1 MMRRS
6 RSASSELS
14 EATLGGIKARE
25 GSKSMGN
32 LNQYGRRPYPDQEE
46 TSSMR
51 SFHSTP
57 GDILTTGGRSSQRNR
72 SVSESDADAEPQG
85 PTYYRDITLEKEDN
99 ESFGFVILSSV
110 QKTGPTIG
118 RVITLATSR
127 NYPLAPVH
135 TSDLSTRRQRRKRER
150 HQTRGLMSK
159 TMAVHVRYNSW
170 YISLP
175 SSGKNNVK

>member
-14 EATLGGIKARE
+14 AEAALGRIKARE

-32 LNQYGRRPYPDQEE
+32 LNQYGRRPFPDQEE

-57 GDILTTGGRSSQRNR
+57 GDILTSGGKSSQRNR
-72 SVSESDADAEPQG
+72 RVSESDANAEPQG

-110 QKTGPTIG
+110 QKNGPTIG
-118 RVITLATSR
+118 KVLFTVAT
-127 NYPLAPVH
+127 
-135 TSDLSTRRQRRKRER
+135 K
-150 HQTRGLMSK
+150 
-159 TMAVHVRYNSW
+159 
-170 YISLP
+170 
-175 SSGKNNVK
+175 

>member
-1 MMRRS
+1 MLNLVNYFNPPIIASEGLSSSGMMRRS
-6 RSASSELS
+6 RSASSELT
-14 EATLGGIKARE
+14 EAALGGIKVRE

-32 LNQYGRRPYPDQEE
+32 LNQYGRRPFPDQEE

-57 GDILTTGGRSSQRNR
+57 GDILTAGGKSSQRNR
-72 SVSESDADAEPQG
+72 SVSESDANAEPQG

-118 RVITLATSR
+118 KAWFT
-127 NYPLAPVH
+127 
-135 TSDLSTRRQRRKRER
+135 
-150 HQTRGLMSK
+150 
-159 TMAVHVRYNSW
+159 
-170 YISLP
+170 
-175 SSGKNNVK
+175 NNDIIA